1 MSAFIVVKTSLRVIA
16 VCFWFSSVTSWA
28 ASAESEHVCDAAKCG
43 LQFSTSNSNSITTD
57 APLLRTDVEMDINGT
72 ALRTV
77 VKQTFK
83 NTGGQWVEGIY
94 SFPLPNG
101 AAVNELRMKIGQR
114 EIIGEIQERQLA
126 EKTYQNAKQSGRKA
140 SLLKAH
146 RPNLFTTKVANIGPF
161 EEVVIT
167 IVYFKELPLSIEAQ
181 QVRFPMVIGPRY
193 TPRGGSKHKE
203 LGSPVERTKSDF
215 VALPNIPTVVSSPA
229 EQNLLTININ
239 LNLGVPLAV
248 IKSLYHQV
256 DVEQQGTQ
264 YQIRLTKGS
273 VIANRDFVLEF
284 APQHDMKPRAV
295 LLSEQRHGFDYGLLM
310 IMPPVS
316 ETIQSLPREVTFI
329 LDRSG
334 SMSGTSIVQAKAAM
348 KYALDQ
354 LKAGDKFNI
363 VQFNSTSNSLF
374 EQTMDFSPATLS
386 KAKNFIQRLSA
397 TGGTEMLGAL
407 TLALGAEGS
416 NAHVQQLIFIT
427 DGNVSNE
434 TALFNFIEEN
444 LGKRRLFTVGIGSAP
459 NHYFL
464 RHAAEAGSGFH
475 LAIGDIGEV
484 EERMTEM
491 LNKIKTPLLTDITV
505 SLENP
510 HGETLN
516 QTSIKPEEEV
526 NEIEIW
532 PRVIPDLYVGEP
544 IAIAIRS
551 RKPGVKLR
559 IDGKLPDYHWHTVAT
574 LSGGQRRGGL
584 AELWGQRKIH
594 SLMADHRRA
603 RNDEVVQ
610 LQLREQIIHTALSS
624 HLVSKFT
631 SLVAVEK
638 QPSNPNQYPNKTKSI
653 PRHLPHGWSKQ
664 SWVTSL
670 PRTGTNTKQRLGVG
684 IFLITMFAVSA
695 WYFQS
700 RRGVS

>member
-1 MSAFIVVKTSLRVIA
+1 
-16 VCFWFSSVTSWA
+16 
-28 ASAESEHVCDAAKCG
+28 
-43 LQFSTSNSNSITTD
+43 
-57 APLLRTDVEMDINGT
+57 
-72 ALRTV
+72 
-77 VKQTFK
+77 
-83 NTGGQWVEGIY
+83 
-94 SFPLPNG
+94 
-101 AAVNELRMKIGQR
+101 
-114 EIIGEIQERQLA
+114 
-126 EKTYQNAKQSGRKA
+126 
-140 SLLKAH
+140 
-146 RPNLFTTKVANIGPF
+146 
-161 EEVVIT
+161 
-167 IVYFKELPLSIEAQ
+167 
-181 QVRFPMVIGPRY
+181 
-193 TPRGGSKHKE
+193 
-203 LGSPVERTKSDF
+203 
-215 VALPNIPTVVSSPA
+215 
-229 EQNLLTININ
+229 
-239 LNLGVPLAV
+239 
-248 IKSLYHQV
+248 
-256 DVEQQGTQ
+256 
-264 YQIRLTKGS
+264 
-273 VIANRDFVLEF
+273 
-284 APQHDMKPRAV
+284 
-295 LLSEQRHGFDYGLLM
+295 
-310 IMPPVS
+310 
-316 ETIQSLPREVTFI
+316 
-329 LDRSG
+329 
-334 SMSGTSIVQAKAAM
+334 MSGTSIVQAKAAM

-374 EQTMDFSPATLS
+374 EQTMDFSPATLR

-484 EERMTEM
+484 KERMTEM

-516 QTSIKPEEEV
+516 QTSIEPEEEV

-603 RNDEVVQ
+603 RNDEVAQ

-653 PRHLPHGWSKQ
+653 PRHLPHGWSKK